1 MFESILFR
9 QQNRFDSLNPID
21 LNAFFEAL
29 LFYQSVLL
37 VADKSIMQQ
46 LFRQCG
52 HEFVTALVENGFLK
66 IQYLNNIPAIYTT
79 NTGSQLEIHNAVHIN
94 SPVLDFD
101 NVIRD
106 LFRDATGKS
115 GLGGRLATRFEK
127 SVKVIEHDQNLI
139 DEVTFDYSDTSYV
152 ESSVKEILK
161 YYTPEYPGISTLNF
175 KVVKIKEGLHID
187 TNIDFGSLNKI
198 YNSKIP
204 KEHSSMSQAYLLSHI
219 FNVRSDIYFSAFF
232 ETEIATNTL
241 NSNIMKLKYIDTLE
255 RRNISSMTIK
265 GFQDFVLNDTVN
277 IYGLIQNGGKTP
289 AEFLKLLE
297 SANKFKGWLKDK
309 DVEAD
314 LIKEYYKSSVSEDWI
329 NKMPG
334 KPIRWSIFS
343 GLGIV
348 ADLSGAAGLG
358 TILGVGISA
367 TDTFL
372 FDKLFK
378 GWKPNHFVTELNN
391 FSTGDNGRSTT

>member
-9 QQNRFDSLNPID
+9 QQNRFDSLNPLD

-52 HEFVTALVENGFLK
+52 YEFVTALVENGFLK
-66 IQYLNNIPAIYTT
+66 IQYLNNIPAIYTA
-79 NTGSQLEIHNAVHIN
+79 NSGSALEIHNAVHIN

-106 LFRDATGKS
+106 LFRNATGKS
-115 GLGGRLATRFEK
+115 GLGRRLAARFEK
-127 SVKVIEHDQNLI
+127 NVNVIEHDQNLI
-139 DEVTFDYSDTSYV
+139 DEVIFDYSDTTYV
-152 ESSVKEILK
+152 ENSVKEILK
-161 YYTPEYPGISTLNF
+161 YYTPEYPNIDTLNF
-175 KVVKIKEGLHID
+175 KVEKNMEGLHIE

-198 YNSKIP
+198 YNSKISE
-204 KEHSSMSQAYLLSHI
+204 KHSTMSGAYLLSHI

-232 ETEIATNTL
+232 ESEIATNGL
-241 NSNIMKLKYIDTLE
+241 NSNIMKFKYLDTLE
-255 RRNISSMTIK
+255 RRNISDMTIK
-265 GFQDFVLNDTVN
+265 GFQDFVLNETVN
-277 IYGLIQNGGKTP
+277 IYGLIQNGEKTP
-289 AEFLKLLE
+289 MEFLKLLE
-297 SANKFKGWLKDK
+297 GANKFKDWLKDK
-309 DVEAD
+309 DVESN
-314 LIKEYYKSSVSEDWI
+314 LIKEYYQASISENWI
-329 NKMPG
+329 DKMPG

-343 GLGIV
+343 GLGIA

-358 TILGVGISA
+358 TILGVGINA

-391 FSTGDNGRSTT
+391 FSTGDTGKSVA